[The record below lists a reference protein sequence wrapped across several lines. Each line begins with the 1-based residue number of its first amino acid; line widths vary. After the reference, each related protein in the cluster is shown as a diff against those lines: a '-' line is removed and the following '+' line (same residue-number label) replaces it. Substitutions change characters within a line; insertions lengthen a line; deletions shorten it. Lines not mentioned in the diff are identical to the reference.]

1 MKIVKEANAGT
12 LESSDLLVKVAP
24 SDKGRRDVVIKSE
37 VIKQFGKQINRVVT
51 DTLDRLSISA
61 GEIEIEDKGALD
73 CVIRAR
79 VQTAILR
86 GCGCEELDWEK
97 LS

>member
-1 MKIVKEANAGT
+1 MKVIKEAIAGT

-24 SDKGRRDVVIKSE
+24 SARGTRDIVIRSE
-37 VIKQFGKQINRVVT
+37 VIKQFGKQIRHVVT
-51 DTLDRLSISA
+51 DTLDKLSVSGGAIVV
-61 GEIEIEDKGALD
+61 EDKGALD

-79 VQTAILR
+79 VQAAVLR
-86 GCGCEELDWEK
+86 ACESKELEWEH

>member
-1 MKIVKEANAGT
+1 MKIMKEAIAGT

-51 DTLDRLSISA
+51 DTLDKLSVSA

-79 VQTAILR
+79 VQAAVLR
-86 GCGCEELDWEK
+86 GCGSEELDWEK

>member
-1 MKIVKEANAGT
+1 MKVIQEAIAGT

-24 SDKGRRDVVIKSE
+24 SDKGSLDLVIRSE

-51 DTLDRLSISA
+51 ETLGKLGVREGSVV
-61 GEIEIEDKGALD
+61 IEDKGALD
-73 CVIRAR
+73 CVIVAR
-79 VQTAILR
+79 VQAAVLR
-86 GCGCEELDWEK
+86 GAESAELAWEK